1 MSDPRMMIHFP
12 VGERLFNHRVAGI
25 ALRDDHVLICR
36 EDDDA
41 FTLLPGGRVEFGENS
56 RVSLEREVAEELQS
70 PARVGR
76 LLFTV
81 ENFFER
87 AGWTFHEIALYYE
100 LLLPD
105 DFPFATGQPSL
116 VTEDEGHQ
124 LFFDWVPADPD
135 ALGRHNLLP
144 QWIRGR
150 FGNLPDASEHLIVD
164 ERRHV

>member
-1 MSDPRMMIHFP
+1 MSDTRMMIHFP
-12 VGERLFNHRVAGI
+12 VGERLFNHRVAGV
-25 ALRDDHVLICR
+25 ALRDGHVLVCR
-36 EDDDA
+36 EDNDS
-41 FTLLPGGRVEFGENS
+41 FTLLPGGRVEFGESS
-56 RVSLEREVAEELQS
+56 RTSLEREVAEELQS
-70 PARVGR
+70 PARIGR

-87 AGWTFHEIALYYE
+87 AAWTFHEIALYYE

-105 DFPFATGQPSL
+105 QFPFLAGRSSL

-124 LFFDWVPADPD
+124 LAFDWVPADPD

-144 QWIRGR
+144 QWIRSR
-150 FGNLPDASEHLIVD
+150 FGDLPETPEHLIVD